1 MGNGFAFYYTFLKYL
16 IMHYFYIKIFTTLA
30 GTHFRRSEQILLF
43 SALADVVAWMLPRR
57 SPAADTIAV
66 CYFING
72 VVTVSLSRS
81 VALLHSTS

>member
-43 SALADVVAWMLPRR
+43 SALAD
-57 SPAADTIAV
+57 AV
-66 CYFING
+66 CSDQIQ
-72 VVTVSLSRS
+72 TQSQLQKHLLSVRS
-81 VALLHSTS
+81 E